1 MRARLDMRC
10 GPMAS
15 MEAKILNPRRFATD
29 DWRAGRGP
37 WAACALAVAVL
48 VLSLAPGP
56 ARAQIANP
64 YEVKGV
70 DVDVT
75 AETASDAR
83 AQALR
88 EGQQRA
94 MAILLERM
102 TLKSD
107 HARLPGLSPE
117 EITEYI
123 QDFSVAEE
131 KTSAVRYLAK
141 LNYRFRPSEVR
152 ELLRAFNIPFAETP
166 SKPVLVLPVLRRAGA
181 LLLWDDPNPWRAAWQ
196 QRSSQVSLVPT
207 ILPLGDLADVAAIG
221 VDQVVAGDRQR
232 LQAMARRYEAGSVVV
247 AFASIRHDPA
257 RSLWVLDVTMTRY
270 NVTIDPQTTVVTYV
284 SEFGETADS
293 LLARAAK
300 QVTQLIEDNWKRD
313 NLLQSARQEAIA
325 VRIPIGGLRDW
336 LDMRKRIGSV
346 AVIRETELVQLS
358 RAEAQ
363 VILHYI
369 GDVGQL
375 IIALEQADLALRG
388 QGDVWTLEQLRG
400 GKKAG

>member
-1 MRARLDMRC
+1 
-10 GPMAS
+10 MAS
-15 MEAKILNPRRFATD
+15 MEAKILNPRRFATH
-29 DWRAGRGP
+29 DWCVGVRI
-37 WAACALAVAVL
+37 WAALLPVLCLTLAVL
-48 VLSLAPGP
+48 TPQS

-64 YEVKGV
+64 YEVTGV
-70 DVDVT
+70 TVDVT
-75 AETASDAR
+75 AETASAAR

-94 MAILLERM
+94 MRILLERM

-107 HARLPGLSPE
+107 YPRLPELSPE
-117 EITEYI
+117 EITEYM

-196 QRSSQVSLVPT
+196 QRSSQLSLVPT
-207 ILPLGDLADVAAIG
+207 LLPLGDLADVAAIG
-221 VDQVVAGDRQR
+221 VDQVVSGDQQR
-232 LQAMARRYEAGSVVV
+232 LQAMAKRYEAGSVAV

-257 RSLWVLDVTMTRY
+257 RSLWVLDVTLTRY
-270 NVTIDPQTTVVTYV
+270 NQTIDPQTTVVTYV
-284 SEFGETADS
+284 SEFGETAES
-293 LLARAAK
+293 LLARSATL
-300 QVTQLIEDNWKRD
+300 VTYLIEDNWKRD
-313 NLLQSARQEAIA
+313 NLLSSAHQEAIA
-325 VRIPIGGLRDW
+325 VRIPITDLRDW
-336 LDMRKRIGSV
+336 LDMKTRVHAV

-369 GDVGQL
+369 GDIGQL

-388 QGDVWTLEQLRG
+388 EGDQWTLEKLSGR
-400 GKKAG
+400 KKAG

>member
-1 MRARLDMRC
+1 
-10 GPMAS
+10 
-15 MEAKILNPRRFATD
+15 MEAKILNPRRFATH
-29 DWRAGRGP
+29 DWCFGMGP
-37 WAACALAVAVL
+37 WTALVPVLCLMLAV
-48 VLSLAPGP
+48 LAPHS
-56 ARAQIANP
+56 AWAQIANP

-70 DVDVT
+70 TVDVT
-75 AETASDAR
+75 AETASAAR

-94 MAILLERM
+94 MTILLERM

-107 HARLPGLSPE
+107 YPRLPALSPE
-117 EITEYI
+117 EITEYM

-141 LNYRFRPSEVR
+141 LNYRFRPGEVR

-196 QRSSQVSLVPT
+196 QRSSQLSLVPT
-207 ILPLGDLADVAAIG
+207 VLPLGDLADVAAIG
-221 VDQVVAGDRQR
+221 VDQVVQGDQQR
-232 LQAMARRYEAGSVVV
+232 LQAMAKRYDAGSVAV

-257 RSLWVLDVTMTRY
+257 RSLWVLDVTLTRY
-270 NVTIDPQTTVVTYV
+270 NLTIDPQTTVVTYV
-284 SEFGETADS
+284 SEFGETAES
-293 LLARAAK
+293 LLVRSATL
-300 QVTQLIEDNWKRD
+300 VTHLIEDNWKRD
-313 NLLQSARQEAIA
+313 NLLSSARQEAIA
-325 VRIPIGGLRDW
+325 VRIPIEDLRDW
-336 LDMRKRIGSV
+336 LDMKTRVHSV
-346 AVIRETELVQLS
+346 AVVRETELVQLS

-369 GDVGQL
+369 GDIGQL

-388 QGDVWTLEQLRG
+388 EGDVWTLEKLRG

>member
-1 MRARLDMRC
+1 
-10 GPMAS
+10 
-15 MEAKILNPRRFATD
+15 MEAKILNPRRFATH
-29 DWRAGRGP
+29 DWCFGMGTLATLVP
-37 WAACALAVAVL
+37 ALCLLL
-48 VLSLAPGP
+48 VLAAPHS

-70 DVDVT
+70 AVDVT
-75 AETASDAR
+75 AETASAAR

-94 MAILLERM
+94 MTILLERM

-107 HARLPGLSPE
+107 YPRLPALSPE
-117 EITEYI
+117 EITEYM

-141 LNYRFRPSEVR
+141 LNYRFRPGEVR

-196 QRSSQVSLVPT
+196 QRSSQLSLVPT
-207 ILPLGDLADVAAIG
+207 LLPLGDLADVAAIG
-221 VDQVVAGDRQR
+221 VDQVVSGDQQR
-232 LQAMARRYEAGSVVV
+232 LQAMAKRYDAGSVAV

-257 RSLWVLDVTMTRY
+257 RSLWVLDVTLTRY
-270 NVTIDPQTTVVTYV
+270 NLTIDPQTTVVTYV

-300 QVTQLIEDNWKRD
+300 LVTSLIEDNWKRD
-313 NLLQSARQEAIA
+313 NLLSSSHQEAIA
-325 VRIPIGGLRDW
+325 VRIPITDLRDW
-336 LDMRKRIGSV
+336 LDMKTRVHSV
-346 AVIRETELVQLS
+346 AVVRETELVQLS

-369 GDVGQL
+369 GDIGQL

-388 QGDVWTLEQLRG
+388 EGDQWTLEKLRG

>member
-1 MRARLDMRC
+1 
-10 GPMAS
+10 
-15 MEAKILNPRRFATD
+15 MEAKILNPRRFATH
-29 DWRAGRGP
+29 DWCFGMGT
-37 WAACALAVAVL
+37 WATVVPVLCLLL
-48 VLSLAPGP
+48 VLAAPHT

-70 DVDVT
+70 AVDVT
-75 AETASDAR
+75 AETASAAR

-94 MAILLERM
+94 MTILLERM

-107 HARLPGLSPE
+107 YPRLPALSPE
-117 EITEYI
+117 EITEYM

-141 LNYRFRPSEVR
+141 LNYRFRPGEVR

-196 QRSSQVSLVPT
+196 QRSSQLSLVPT
-207 ILPLGDLADVAAIG
+207 VLPLGDLADVAAIG
-221 VDQVVAGDRQR
+221 VDQAVSGDQQR
-232 LQAMARRYEAGSVVV
+232 LQAMAKRYEAGSVAV

-257 RSLWVLDVTMTRY
+257 RSLWVLDVTLTRY
-270 NVTIDPQTTVVTYV
+270 NLTIDPQTTVVTYV

-300 QVTQLIEDNWKRD
+300 LVTSLIEDNWKRD
-313 NLLQSARQEAIA
+313 NLLSSSHQEAIA
-325 VRIPIGGLRDW
+325 VRIPITDLRDW
-336 LDMRKRIGSV
+336 LDMKTRVHSV
-346 AVIRETELVQLS
+346 AVVRETELVQLS

-369 GDVGQL
+369 GDIGQL

-388 QGDVWTLEQLRG
+388 EGDQWTLEKLRG
-400 GKKAG
+400 GKKGG

>member
-1 MRARLDMRC
+1 
-10 GPMAS
+10 
-15 MEAKILNPRRFATD
+15 MEAKILNPRRFATH
-29 DWRAGRGP
+29 DWCFGMGT
-37 WAACALAVAVL
+37 WAALVPVLCLLL
-48 VLSLAPGP
+48 VLAAPHT

-70 DVDVT
+70 AVDVT
-75 AETASDAR
+75 AETASAAR

-94 MAILLERM
+94 MTILLERM

-107 HARLPGLSPE
+107 YPRLPALSPE
-117 EITEYI
+117 EITEYM

-141 LNYRFRPSEVR
+141 LNYRFRPGEVR

-196 QRSSQVSLVPT
+196 QRSSQLSLVPT
-207 ILPLGDLADVAAIG
+207 VLPLGDLADVAAIG
-221 VDQVVAGDRQR
+221 VDQAVSGDQQR
-232 LQAMARRYEAGSVVV
+232 LQAMAKRYEAGSVAV

-257 RSLWVLDVTMTRY
+257 RSLWVLDVTLTRY
-270 NVTIDPQTTVVTYV
+270 NLTIDPQTTVVTYV

-300 QVTQLIEDNWKRD
+300 LVTSLIEDNWKRD
-313 NLLQSARQEAIA
+313 NLLSSSHQEAIA
-325 VRIPIGGLRDW
+325 VRIPITDLRDW
-336 LDMRKRIGSV
+336 LDMKTRVHSV
-346 AVIRETELVQLS
+346 AVVRETELVQLS

-369 GDVGQL
+369 GDIGQL

-388 QGDVWTLEQLRG
+388 EGDQWTLEKLRG
-400 GKKAG
+400 GKKGG

>member
-1 MRARLDMRC
+1 MWC

-15 MEAKILNPRRFATD
+15 MEAKILNPRRFATH
-29 DWRAGRGP
+29 DWCFGTRT
-37 WAACALAVAVL
+37 WAASAAALCLLL
-48 VLSLAPGP
+48 VTLAPQI
-56 ARAQIANP
+56 ARAQNANP

-70 DVDVT
+70 TVDVT
-75 AETASDAR
+75 ADTASAAR

-94 MAILLERM
+94 MTILLERM

-107 HARLPGLSPE
+107 YPRLPGLSPE

-141 LNYRFRPSEVR
+141 LNYRFRPGEVR

-181 LLLWDDPNPWRAAWQ
+181 MLLWDDPNPWRSAWQ
-196 QRSSQVSLVPT
+196 QRSAELSLVPT

-221 VDQVVAGDRQR
+221 VDQVVAGDQQR
-232 LQAMARRYEAGSVVV
+232 LEAMAKRYDAGSVAV

-257 RSLWVLDVTMTRY
+257 RSLWVLDVTLTRY
-270 NVTIDPQTTVVTYV
+270 NLTIDPQTTVVTYV
-284 SEFGETADS
+284 SEFGETAES
-293 LLARAAK
+293 LLSRAAK

-313 NLLQSARQEAIA
+313 NLLSSSHQEAIA
-325 VRIPIGGLRDW
+325 VRIPITGLREW
-336 LDMRKRIGSV
+336 LDMKTRISRV

-363 VILHYI
+363 VILHFI

-388 QGDVWTLEQLRG
+388 QGDAWTLEQLRG

>member
-1 MRARLDMRC
+1 
-10 GPMAS
+10 
-15 MEAKILNPRRFATD
+15 MEAKILNPRRFATH
-29 DWRAGRGP
+29 DWCLGARG
-37 WAACALAVAVL
+37 WAAPAAVLCLLLAV
-48 VLSLAPGP
+48 LAPHG

-70 DVDVT
+70 TVDVT
-75 AETASDAR
+75 AETASAAR

-94 MAILLERM
+94 MTILLERM

-107 HARLPGLSPE
+107 YPRLPALSPE
-117 EITEYI
+117 EITEYM

-141 LNYRFRPSEVR
+141 LNYRFRPGEVR

-196 QRSSQVSLVPT
+196 QRSSQLSLVPT
-207 ILPLGDLADVAAIG
+207 VLPLGDLADVAAIG
-221 VDQVVAGDRQR
+221 VDQVVSGDQQR
-232 LQAMARRYEAGSVVV
+232 LQAMAKRYDAGSVAV

-257 RSLWVLDVTMTRY
+257 RSLWVLDVTLTRY
-270 NVTIDPQTTVVTYV
+270 NLTIDPQTTVVTYV

-293 LLARAAK
+293 LLTRAAK
-300 QVTQLIEDNWKRD
+300 LVTSLIEDNWKRD
-313 NLLQSARQEAIA
+313 NLLSSSHQEAIA
-325 VRIPIGGLRDW
+325 VRIPITDLRDW
-336 LDMRKRIGSV
+336 LDMKTRVHSV
-346 AVIRETELVQLS
+346 AVVRETELVQLS

-369 GDVGQL
+369 GDIGQL

-388 QGDVWTLEQLRG
+388 EGDQWTLEKLRG

>member
-1 MRARLDMRC
+1 MGTL
-10 GPMAS
+10 
-15 MEAKILNPRRFATD
+15 ATLV
-29 DWRAGRGP
+29 P
-37 WAACALAVAVL
+37 ALCLLL
-48 VLSLAPGP
+48 VLAAPHS

-70 DVDVT
+70 AVDVT
-75 AETASDAR
+75 AETASAAR

-94 MAILLERM
+94 MTILLERM

-107 HARLPGLSPE
+107 YPRLPALSPE
-117 EITEYI
+117 EITEYM

-141 LNYRFRPSEVR
+141 LNYRFRPGEVR

-196 QRSSQVSLVPT
+196 QRSSQLSLVPT
-207 ILPLGDLADVAAIG
+207 LLPLGDLADVAAIG
-221 VDQVVAGDRQR
+221 VDQVVSGDQQR
-232 LQAMARRYEAGSVVV
+232 LQAMAKRYDAGSVAV

-257 RSLWVLDVTMTRY
+257 RSLWVLDVTLTRY
-270 NVTIDPQTTVVTYV
+270 NLTIDPQTTVVTYV

-300 QVTQLIEDNWKRD
+300 LVTSLIEDNWKRD
-313 NLLQSARQEAIA
+313 NLLSSSHQEAIA
-325 VRIPIGGLRDW
+325 VRIPITDLRDW
-336 LDMRKRIGSV
+336 LDMKTRVHSV
-346 AVIRETELVQLS
+346 AVVRETELVQLS

-369 GDVGQL
+369 GDIGQL

-388 QGDVWTLEQLRG
+388 EGDQWTLEKLRG

>member
-1 MRARLDMRC
+1 
-10 GPMAS
+10 MA
-15 MEAKILNPRRFATD
+15 L
-29 DWRAGRGP
+29 G
-37 WAACALAVAVL
+37 AAAVMLALPFGAAH
-48 VLSLAPGP
+48 
-56 ARAQIANP
+56 AQIANP
-64 YEVKGV
+64 YEVQGV
-70 DVDVT
+70 GVDVT
-75 AETASDAR
+75 ADTAAAAR
-83 AQALR
+83 QQALR
-88 EGQQRA
+88 EGQTRA
-94 MAILLERM
+94 MTILLERM

-107 HARLPGLSPE
+107 YPRLPDLSPE

-131 KTSAVRYLAK
+131 KTSAVRYLAR

-152 ELLRAFNIPFAETP
+152 DLLRAFNIPFAETP

-181 LLLWDDPNPWRAAWQ
+181 FLLWDDPNEWRAAWQ
-196 QRSSQVSLVPT
+196 QRSSQISLVPT

-221 VDQVVAGDRQR
+221 VDQVVQGDQQR
-232 LQAMARRYEAGSVVV
+232 LQAMAKRYDAGSVAV

-257 RSLWVLDVTMTRY
+257 RSLWVLDVTLTRY
-270 NVTIDPQTTVVTYV
+270 NLTIDPQTTVVTYV

-293 LLARAAK
+293 LLARAAR

-325 VRIPIGGLRDW
+325 VRIPIAGLRDW
-336 LDMRKRIGSV
+336 LDMKGRIGNV

-388 QGDVWTLEQLRG
+388 QGDAWTLEHLRG
-400 GKKAG
+400 RKKAG